1 MEKILL
7 YDPHTDTKYIITQEG
22 DMTIEE
28 VELFAYEQQ
37 AEAMKSNTYLWIIK
51 IKPDLTIN

>member
-1 MEKILL
+1 MEKIFL
-7 YDPHTDTKYIITQEG
+7 YDPHNDTKYIIKQDG

-37 AEAMKSNTYLWIIK
+37 AEAIKSNTYLWIIK
-51 IKPDLTIN
+51 IKPDFIIN